1 MENFEKAIEDTIIAF
16 NTGVLRVRD
25 GNILKKSEGK
35 SNIKNEE
42 WRRKLYMITDI
53 LLLIKMRLEIAKKE
67 RAYYINDDATID
79 ATYYFYDKQLAQWF
93 DSSRQEI
100 LNIFSSICKEA
111 NLPIHMF
118 PRKRYRW
125 QIGG

>member
-1 MENFEKAIEDTIIAF
+1 MENFEKAIIIAL
-16 NTGVLRVRD
+16 NTGVLRTRD
-25 GNILKKSEGK
+25 GGILKQSEGK

-42 WRRKLYMITDI
+42 WREKLYMITDI
-53 LLLIKMRLEIAKKE
+53 LVLIRIKLKIAKKE
-67 RAYYINDDATID
+67 RAYYINDDAT
-79 ATYYFYDKQLAQWF
+79 YCFYDEQLAQWF

-125 QIGG
+125 